1 MTRPDE
7 PGLPAGRSPEAG
19 RAPARNRRQGGP
31 THAVLWIAL
40 TAGLVALFALELT
53 LGSVRIPLTQVAR
66 VLLGLDPE
74 KSSWRTI
81 VMLFRLPRAITACVA
96 GAGLAV
102 SGLQMQTL
110 FRNPLAGPSILG
122 IGSGAS
128 LGVAL
133 VVLGATAT
141 DASRFLGGL
150 GLAGELA
157 SIVAAGVGSA
167 AVLLLVLAAS
177 RRVNSPV
184 TLLILGLLFGYA
196 TNAVVNILLHF
207 SIAERIQVYIS
218 WTFGSFG
225 GTTWGQLALF
235 VPVTAVAF
243 VAAQLSRKSLN
254 GLLLG
259 EGYARSMGVD
269 VRAARRLLILTTA
282 VMTGSITAFC
292 GPIGFLGVAVPH
304 LARGVFSTADHRVL
318 LPASALLGATVG
330 LTADLVAQLPGSQT
344 VLPLNAVTALIGAP
358 IVASIILRRR
368 ALKETFEA

>member
-1 MTRPDE
+1 
-7 PGLPAGRSPEAG
+7 
-19 RAPARNRRQGGP
+19 
-31 THAVLWIAL
+31 VLWIAL

>member
-1 MTRPDE
+1 M
-7 PGLPAGRSPEAG
+7 
-19 RAPARNRRQGGP
+19 
-31 THAVLWIAL
+31 I
-40 TAGLVALFALELT
+40 LFTLELV
-53 LGSVRIPLTQVAR
+53 LGSVYIPAGQVVRI
-66 VLLGLDPE
+66 LLGLDP
-74 KSSWRTI
+74 KKASWKII
-81 VMLFRLPRAITACVA
+81 VLFFRLPRALTACLA

-133 VVLGATAT
+133 VVLSATAS
-141 DASRFLGGL
+141 DASRFMDGL
-150 GLAGELA
+150 GLSGEVA
-157 SIVAAGVGSA
+157 TVAAAGVGSA

-177 RRVNSPV
+177 RRVKSAI

-196 TNAVVNILLHF
+196 ANAVVSILMHF
-207 SIAERIQVYIS
+207 SIAERIQVYVS

-225 GTTWGQLALF
+225 GTTWRQLS
-235 VPVTAVAF
+235 VYIPVVLVTL

-259 EGYARSMGVD
+259 ENYAHSMGLHVK
-269 VRAARRLLILTTA
+269 RARGLTILTTA
-282 VMTGSITAFC
+282 LLTGTITAFC

-304 LARGVFSTADHRVL
+304 LARSVYNTSNHRIL
-318 LPASALLGATVG
+318 LPACAAFGALIALVS
-330 LTADLVAQLPGSQT
+330 DLVSQLPGLQT

-358 IVASIILRRR
+358 VVGWIILRRR
-368 ALKETFEA
+368 ALREAFAP